1 MGIPSSVI
9 SGPSLVCN
17 SNSTF
22 SLGSLPPGSSV
33 TWARSSNLTYVSGQG
48 TANYIVRAT
57 SPGTS
62 GTGWVQ
68 ASIISACENVDI
80 SKDVWVGP
88 PSYDFISGP
97 QYTPNNQW
105 AFYSAEP
112 DNHLMEAQY
121 THTWVLNPLNGN
133 VLYPAGKTVDIAF
146 YNSGDYQLMV
156 WGQNECGTGP
166 NRVTGIHVYDARS
179 LTITPN
185 PATNEAIITIIG
197 STLEEESLDETI
209 EWDLEVYNSQQ
220 MLMSKATR
228 IRGNQ
233 YRLQTTGWRTG
244 TYIVRVIYGNAVL
257 NEKLIIV
264 GY

>member
-1 MGIPSSVI
+1 
-9 SGPSLVCN
+9 
-17 SNSTF
+17 
-22 SLGSLPPGSSV
+22 
-33 TWARSSNLTYVSGQG
+33 
-48 TANYIVRAT
+48 
-57 SPGTS
+57 
-62 GTGWVQ
+62 
-68 ASIISACENVDI
+68 
-80 SKDVWVGP
+80 
-88 PSYDFISGP
+88 
-97 QYTPNNQW
+97 
-105 AFYSAEP
+105 
-112 DNHLMEAQY
+112 MEAQY

-156 WGQNECGTGP
+156 RGQNECGTGP

-185 PATNEAIITIIG
+185 PATNEAIITIESP
-197 STLEEESLDETI
+197 STEKTPDETI